1 MTFLSIKNETHN
13 ALRLLRHK
21 GETDDELIRRIVELA
36 RAHMIII
43 GMENVN
49 EV

>member
-1 MTFLSIKNETHN
+1 MAFLSIKSDTCE

-21 GETDDELIRRIVELA
+21 GESDDALIRRIVELA
-36 RAHMIII
+36 RAHMIVI

-49 EV
+49 EI